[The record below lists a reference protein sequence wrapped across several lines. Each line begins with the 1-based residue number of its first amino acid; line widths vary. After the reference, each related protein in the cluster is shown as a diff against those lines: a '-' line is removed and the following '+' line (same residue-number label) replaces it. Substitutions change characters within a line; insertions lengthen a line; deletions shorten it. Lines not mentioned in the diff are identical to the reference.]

1 MAKDQT
7 RGQRSTLDERAAAAF
22 VEASYGDLLAYCR
35 RHGPRGCAED
45 LAQEAFCRLV
55 RQRPDLDAEDAR
67 AYLFAIARNL
77 CIDEGRACARRPV
90 TVPLSEGPEAADPRD
105 EMADAELALA
115 LESLAAPSREI
126 IELRFDAGLSTAEIA
141 VVLGASRFAAHRR
154 LRRALNELRDV
165 LLTDAPE
172 KPRATARR
180 HTPEKEVNHV
190 R

>member
-1 MAKDQT
+1 MAKGRARKHGT
-7 RGQRSTLDERAAAAF
+7 PLDEHKAAAF
-22 VEASYGDLLAYCR
+22 VEANYGDLLAYCR

-55 RQRPDLDAEDAR
+55 RQRPDLDAEGAR

-77 CIDEGRACARRPV
+77 CIDEGRARTRHPA
-90 TVPLSEGPEAADPRD
+90 TVPLDKSAEAADPRD